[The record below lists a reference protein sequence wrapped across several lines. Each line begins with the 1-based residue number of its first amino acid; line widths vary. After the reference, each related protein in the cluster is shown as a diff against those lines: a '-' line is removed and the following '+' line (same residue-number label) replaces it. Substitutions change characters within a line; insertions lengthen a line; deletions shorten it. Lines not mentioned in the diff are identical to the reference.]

1 MQPLQWTFY
10 TLLCFCLETELPHLL
25 PCRRPL
31 HTTPSAMPSKLVI
44 PLVLTM
50 MLLLL
55 PPEEVV
61 EEVRSVVVR
70 PLV

>member
-1 MQPLQWTFY
+1 MLP
-10 TLLCFCLETELPHLL
+10 CFCQKAELRHLL
-25 PCRRPL
+25 PCQPPL
-31 HTTPSAMPSKLVI
+31 HTTPSAIPSTLVMPLA
-44 PLVLTM
+44 LTM